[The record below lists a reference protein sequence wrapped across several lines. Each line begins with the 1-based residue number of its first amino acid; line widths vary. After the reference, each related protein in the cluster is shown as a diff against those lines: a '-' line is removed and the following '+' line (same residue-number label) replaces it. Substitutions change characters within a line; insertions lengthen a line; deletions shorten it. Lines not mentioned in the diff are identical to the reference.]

1 MTCGGVG
8 FTVIAQLG
16 SPGKGKSQWKSRE
29 ALQLTACFRV
39 SSWTNG
45 WRQIRWSHGTVS
57 GPPERGHATK
67 RDDDGKNKA
76 MDPCH
81 AENMGR
87 LLCFSPAL
95 LIFKPS
101 PRPPTPNQEALA
113 RYWCQRCQRQVVV
126 PPLPPPQRPEGET
139 WTGLDHQQVGG
150 GTSRRS
156 GRAPPPCRNSS
167 CPSEARVSPVP
178 GFHDFFLACMCD
190 GAWSRTPAW
199 RRDLDLGQVL
209 MDKG

>member
-1 MTCGGVG
+1 MG

-156 GRAPPPCRNSS
+156 GRAPPPVATRHVHLKLASLQFQ
-167 CPSEARVSPVP
+167 VSMTSFSP
-178 GFHDFFLACMCD
+178 ACAMVL
-190 GAWSRTPAW
+190 GAGP
-199 RRDLDLGQVL
+199 LLGVEIWIWA
-209 MDKG
+209 KF